1 MSVVLQ
7 EVWLSLSPPPRV
19 FSGIS
24 LRPREALR
32 GNYLGRISCTY
43 SHTEMIFGTIF
54 KYSKTNY
61 MQNKWQH
68 FIENTKVMWCWLF
81 LACHLRVDKRGPST
95 TFQNSVI
102 VSTWKP
108 ITWFLWHSVSLVV
121 CKHVVYLTPPLVT
134 YACHLL
140 EVHCWYQ
147 IKRGAAPVILF
158 LGQTKIYHK
167 QRYASPGNV
176 IGEFHV
182 ISEKQT

>member
-1 MSVVLQ
+1 MFLFSHLTHLPKTVSMYVVLQ

-43 SHTEMIFGTIF
+43 SYTEMILAPFLSTPRQTTC
-54 KYSKTNY
+54 KTNDSISL
-61 MQNKWQH
+61 K
-68 FIENTKVMWCWLF
+68 NTKVMWCWLF

-140 EVHCWYQ
+140 EVHCWHQ
-147 IKRGAAPVILF
+147 IERSAAPITFL

-167 QRYASPGNV
+167 QRYG
-176 IGEFHV
+176 
-182 ISEKQT
+182 

>member
-1 MSVVLQ
+1 MYVVLQ
-7 EVWLSLSPPPRV
+7 EVWPSL
-19 FSGIS
+19 SGIS
-24 LRPREALR
+24 LRRWEEITLDVSPVLILIQKWYLAPFLSTPRQTT
-32 GNYLGRISCTY
+32 C
-43 SHTEMIFGTIF
+43 
-54 KYSKTNY
+54 KTNDSISL
-61 MQNKWQH
+61 K
-68 FIENTKVMWCWLF
+68 NTKVMWCWLF

-140 EVHCWYQ
+140 EVHCWHQ
-147 IKRGAAPVILF
+147 IKRGAAPVIFF